1 MAYVAKVGPG
11 RAHAQPKHHVRP
23 THVTQS
29 RVKQTRAP
37 ADAQTIPMAWLCHL
51 QHVVVD
57 GATSIASPVLS
68 GVPQGSILGLFYENV
83 PVL

>member
-37 ADAQTIPMAWLCHL
+37 ADAQTIPMAWLCHW